1 MLNEEL
7 LEAIIRY
14 KRNSGKNPHVLKLN
28 PTYFRNILEEL
39 NYPEWIIKKKMS
51 EMKKSI
57 FGVPVE
63 LTDAV
68 EKFEL

>member
-7 LEAIIRY
+7 LEVIIKY
-14 KRNSGKNPHVLKLN
+14 KRNTGRNPDMLKLN
-28 PTYFRNILEEL
+28 PTHFRNILEEL
-39 NYPEWIIKKKMS
+39 NYPHWIIKKKMT

-63 LTDAV
+63 VTDAV

>member
-1 MLNEEL
+1 M
-7 LEAIIRY
+7 
-14 KRNSGKNPHVLKLN
+14 LKLN
-28 PTYFRNILEEL
+28 PNYFRNILEEL
-39 NYPEWIIKKKMS
+39 NYPHWIIKKKMT

>member
-7 LEAIIRY
+7 LEVIIRY
-14 KRNSGKNPHVLKLN
+14 KRDTGRNPDVLKLN

-39 NYPEWIIKKKMS
+39 NYPQWIIKKKMT

-57 FGVPVE
+57 FGVSVE

>member
-7 LEAIIRY
+7 LEVIIRY
-14 KRNSGKNPHVLKLN
+14 KRNTGKNPDVLKLN

-39 NYPEWIIKKKMS
+39 NYPKWIIKKKMI

>member
-7 LEAIIRY
+7 LEVIIRY
-14 KRNSGKNPHVLKLN
+14 KRNTGRNPDVLKLN

-39 NYPEWIIKKKMS
+39 NYPQWIIKKKMT

-57 FGVPVE
+57 FGVSVE
-63 LTDAV
+63 LTNAV

>member
-7 LEAIIRY
+7 LEAIIKY
-14 KRNSGKNPHVLKLN
+14 KRNTGRNPNMLQLN
-28 PTYFRNILEEL
+28 PTYFRSILEEL
-39 NYPEWIIKKKMS
+39 NYPEWIIEKKMT

-63 LTDAV
+63 LIDEIET
-68 EKFEL
+68 FEI

>member
-7 LEAIIRY
+7 LEVIIKY
-14 KRNSGKNPHVLKLN
+14 KRNTGRNPDMLKLN

-39 NYPEWIIKKKMS
+39 NYPYWIIKKKMT

>member
-7 LEAIIRY
+7 LEAIIRH
-14 KRNSGKNPHVLKLN
+14 KRNTGKNPDVLQLN

-39 NYPEWIIKKKMS
+39 NYPQWIIKKKMT

-57 FGVPVE
+57 FGLPVE

>member
-7 LEAIIRY
+7 LEAIIKY
-14 KRNSGKNPHVLKLN
+14 KRNIGRNPNMLKLN
-28 PTYFRNILEEL
+28 PTYFRSILEEL
-39 NYPEWIIKKKMS
+39 NYPEWIIEKKMT

-63 LTDAV
+63 LIDEV
-68 EKFEL
+68 EKFEI

>member
-7 LEAIIRY
+7 LEAIIKY
-14 KRNSGKNPHVLKLN
+14 KRNTGRNPNMLKLN
-28 PTYFRNILEEL
+28 PTYFKSILEEL
-39 NYPEWIIKKKMS
+39 NYPEWIIKKKMT

-63 LTDAV
+63 LTDEV
-68 EKFEL
+68 KEFEI

>member
-7 LEAIIRY
+7 LEVIIKY
-14 KRNSGKNPHVLKLN
+14 KRNTGRSPDMLKLN

-39 NYPEWIIKKKMS
+39 NYPQWIIKKKMT

>member
-7 LEAIIRY
+7 LEVIIRY
-14 KRNSGKNPHVLKLN
+14 KRNTGRNPDVLKLN
-28 PTYFRNILEEL
+28 STYFRNILEEL
-39 NYPEWIIKKKMS
+39 NYPQWIIKKKMT

-57 FGVPVE
+57 FGVSVE

>member
-7 LEAIIRY
+7 LEVIIKY
-14 KRNSGKNPHVLKLN
+14 KRNTGRNPDLLKLN
-28 PTYFRNILEEL
+28 PIYFRNILEEL
-39 NYPEWIIKKKMS
+39 NYPEWVIKKKMT

-63 LTDAV
+63 LIDTV
-68 EKFEL
+68 KKFEL

>member
-7 LEAIIRY
+7 LEVIIRY
-14 KRNSGKNPHVLKLN
+14 KRNTGRNPDVLKLN

-39 NYPEWIIKKKMS
+39 NYPQWFIKKKMT

-57 FGVPVE
+57 FGVSVE
-63 LTDAV
+63 LTNAV

>member
-7 LEAIIRY
+7 LDGIIKY
-14 KRNSGKNPHVLKLN
+14 KRNTGRNPDMLKLN
-28 PTYFRNILEEL
+28 LTYFRNILEEL
-39 NYPEWIIKKKMS
+39 NYPHWIIKKKMT
-51 EMKKSI
+51 EMKKGI

>member
-7 LEAIIRY
+7 LEVIIKY
-14 KRNSGKNPHVLKLN
+14 KRNTGRNPDMLKLN
-28 PTYFRNILEEL
+28 PNYFRNILEEL
-39 NYPEWIIKKKMS
+39 KYPEWIIKKKMS

-68 EKFEL
+68 KKFEL

>member
-7 LEAIIRY
+7 LEVIIRY
-14 KRNSGKNPHVLKLN
+14 KRNTGRNPDMLKLN
-28 PTYFRNILEEL
+28 PIYFRNILEEL
-39 NYPEWIIKKKMS
+39 NYPEWVIKKKMT

>member
-7 LEAIIRY
+7 LEVIIRY
-14 KRNSGKNPHVLKLN
+14 KRNTGRNPNVLKLN

-39 NYPEWIIKKKMS
+39 NYPQWIIKKKMT

-57 FGVPVE
+57 FGVSVE

>member
-7 LEAIIRY
+7 LEVIIKY
-14 KRNSGKNPHVLKLN
+14 KRNTGRNPDMLKLN

-39 NYPEWIIKKKMS
+39 NYPQWIIKKKMT

-63 LTDAV
+63 LTNAV

>member
-1 MLNEEL
+1 M
-7 LEAIIRY
+7 IRY
-14 KRNSGKNPHVLKLN
+14 KRNTGRNPDVLKLN

-39 NYPEWIIKKKMS
+39 NYPQWIIKKKMT

-57 FGVPVE
+57 FGVSVE